1 MQFNNAKMVHSNRI
15 KLNIPVEFNFLLK
28 RILEKYCSNRGKSSP
43 GGFFVIA
50 NCS

>member
-28 RILEKYCSNRGKSSP
+28 RILEKYCSNREIVARWL
-43 GGFFVIA
+43 FVIV